1 MNHCTS
7 VVTLASRLW
16 AEHCA
21 HKAELVLPLAEQS
34 NVYISEQQTQDEER
48 SSNIQEAVTSSVSNK
63 EGHRMKS
70 KGKAVKPSRRT
81 WSDPDPEPEP
91 DTEPEAEPGSSE
103 QEGSE
108 ASVHIG
114 SSWRGTLRSA
124 DHKRQGVAG
133 GGAGGRPSLG
143 SHRRRRQ
150 HGSSTKERSIR
161 RLESNERE
169 RQRMHKLN
177 NAFQAL
183 REAIPHVKTDKKL
196 SKIETLT
203 LAKNYIKAL
212 TTIILDMSGAC
223 TPAGGVPSDAST
235 AKLLQCYQQHL
246 EEEGE
251 EGLTQYLTHMHSFS
265 QRS

>member
-1 MNHCTS
+1 
-7 VVTLASRLW
+7 
-16 AEHCA
+16 
-21 HKAELVLPLAEQS
+21 
-34 NVYISEQQTQDEER
+34 
-48 SSNIQEAVTSSVSNK
+48 
-63 EGHRMKS
+63 MKS
-70 KGKAVKPSRRT
+70 KGKA
-81 WSDPDPEPEP
+81 
-91 DTEPEAEPGSSE
+91 

-108 ASVHIG
+108 ASVRIG
-114 SSWRGTLRSA
+114 GSWRGSLRSV
-124 DHKRQGVAG
+124 DRKRQGG
-133 GGAGGRPSLG
+133 GGGG
-143 SHRRRRQ
+143 RRRRQ

-223 TPAGGVPSDAST
+223 LPAGGVQSEASA
-235 AKLLQCYQQHL
+235 AKLLQCFQQHL
-246 EEEGE
+246 EEDGE
-251 EGLTQYLTHMHSFS
+251 DGVTQYLTQMHSFS
-265 QRS
+265 QHS

>member
-1 MNHCTS
+1 
-7 VVTLASRLW
+7 
-16 AEHCA
+16 
-21 HKAELVLPLAEQS
+21 
-34 NVYISEQQTQDEER
+34 
-48 SSNIQEAVTSSVSNK
+48 
-63 EGHRMKS
+63 MKS

-81 WSDPDPEPEP
+81 WSDPSQSEP
-91 DTEPEAEPGSSE
+91 DTEPEQGSSE

-108 ASVHIG
+108 ASVRIRG
-114 SSWRGTLRSA
+114 SWRGSLR
-124 DHKRQGVAG
+124 G
-133 GGAGGRPSLG
+133 GG
-143 SHRRRRQ
+143 RRRRTR
-150 HGSSTKERSIR
+150 GSNTKERSKR

-183 REAIPHVKTDKKL
+183 REAIPHVNTEKKL

-212 TTIILDMSGAC
+212 TTIVVDMSGAGL
-223 TPAGGVPSDAST
+223 PAGGVSSEANA
-235 AKLLQCYQQHL
+235 AKLLQCYQKHL

-251 EGLTQYLTHMHSFS
+251 DDLTQYLTHMHSFS

>member
-1 MNHCTS
+1 
-7 VVTLASRLW
+7 
-16 AEHCA
+16 
-21 HKAELVLPLAEQS
+21 
-34 NVYISEQQTQDEER
+34 
-48 SSNIQEAVTSSVSNK
+48 
-63 EGHRMKS
+63 MKT
-70 KGKAVKPSRRT
+70 KGKAGRPSRRT
-81 WSDPDPEPEP
+81 WSDPDVELEP
-91 DTEPEAEPGSSE
+91 DTEPEPGSSE

-108 ASVHIG
+108 ASVSIDHA
-114 SSWRGTLRSA
+114 WRGSLR
-124 DHKRQGVAG
+124 KREGKRG
-133 GGAGGRPSLG
+133 GG
-143 SHRRRRQ
+143 RRRRQ
-150 HGSSTKERSIR
+150 HGSTTKERSVR

-212 TTIILDMSGAC
+212 TTIILDMSGGC
-223 TPAGGVPSDAST
+223 LPSGEIQSQASA

-251 EGLTQYLTHMHSFS
+251 ESLTQYLTQMHSFS
-265 QRS
+265 QGS

>member
-1 MNHCTS
+1 
-7 VVTLASRLW
+7 
-16 AEHCA
+16 
-21 HKAELVLPLAEQS
+21 
-34 NVYISEQQTQDEER
+34 
-48 SSNIQEAVTSSVSNK
+48 
-63 EGHRMKS
+63 MKS
-70 KGKAVKPSRRT
+70 KGKAVKPSRHQT
-81 WSDPDPEPEP
+81 WSDPEPELEP
-91 DTEPEAEPGSSE
+91 DTEPGSSE

-108 ASVHIG
+108 ASVRIG
-114 SSWRGTLRSA
+114 GSWRGSLRGG
-124 DHKRQGVAG
+124 DGKCQG
-133 GGAGGRPSLG
+133 GG
-143 SHRRRRQ
+143 RRRRQ
-150 HGSSTKERSIR
+150 RGSSTKERSVR

-212 TTIILDMSGAC
+212 TTIVVDMSGAC
-223 TPAGGVPSDAST
+223 LPAAGVSAEANA

-251 EGLTQYLTHMHSFS
+251 DDLTQYLTHMHSFS
-265 QRS
+265 KRS

>member
-1 MNHCTS
+1 
-7 VVTLASRLW
+7 
-16 AEHCA
+16 
-21 HKAELVLPLAEQS
+21 
-34 NVYISEQQTQDEER
+34 
-48 SSNIQEAVTSSVSNK
+48 
-63 EGHRMKS
+63 MKS
-70 KGKAVKPSRRT
+70 KGKAAKPSRRT
-81 WSDPDPEPEP
+81 WSDPDPELEP
-91 DTEPEAEPGSSE
+91 DTEPGSSE

-108 ASVHIG
+108 ASVRIRG
-114 SSWRGTLRSA
+114 SWRGSLRSG
-124 DHKRQGVAG
+124 DGKRQGAG
-133 GGAGGRPSLG
+133 GG
-143 SHRRRRQ
+143 RRRRQ
-150 HGSSTKERSIR
+150 HGSSNKERSIR

-203 LAKNYIKAL
+203 LAKNYIKSL
-212 TTIILDMSGAC
+212 TSIILDMSGAC
-223 TPAGGVPSDAST
+223 LPAGGVPSEASA

-251 EGLTQYLTHMHSFS
+251 ADLTQYLTHVHSLS

>member
-1 MNHCTS
+1 MKRA
-7 VVTLASRLW
+7 TLYPFF
-16 AEHCA
+16 
-21 HKAELVLPLAEQS
+21 LVLNTPILSSRFVEPEICS
-34 NVYISEQQTQDEER
+34 VRDKR
-48 SSNIQEAVTSSVSNK
+48 SSK
-63 EGHRMKS
+63 MKS

-81 WSDPDPEPEP
+81 WSDPEPEFEP
-91 DTEPEAEPGSSE
+91 DTEPGSSE

-108 ASVHIG
+108 ASVRIRG
-114 SSWRGTLRSA
+114 SWRGSLRSGNG
-124 DHKRQGVAG
+124 KRQGVG
-133 GGAGGRPSLG
+133 
-143 SHRRRRQ
+143 RRRK

-183 REAIPHVKTDKKL
+183 REAIPHVKTEKKL

-212 TTIILDMSGAC
+212 TTIILDMSGGC
-223 TPAGGVPSDAST
+223 LPAGGVPSEANA

-251 EGLTQYLTHMHSFS
+251 EGLTQYLTSMHSFS
-265 QRS
+265 QQS

>member
-1 MNHCTS
+1 
-7 VVTLASRLW
+7 
-16 AEHCA
+16 
-21 HKAELVLPLAEQS
+21 
-34 NVYISEQQTQDEER
+34 
-48 SSNIQEAVTSSVSNK
+48 
-63 EGHRMKS
+63 MKS

-81 WSDPDPEPEP
+81 WPHPDPEPELEP
-91 DTEPEAEPGSSE
+91 DTEPEPGSSE

-108 ASVHIG
+108 ASVRIG
-114 SSWRGTLRSA
+114 GSWRGSLRSGDRERRGA
-124 DHKRQGVAG
+124 
-133 GGAGGRPSLG
+133 GAGGATGRATLTP
-143 SHRRRRQ
+143 HRRRRQ
-150 HGSSTKERSIR
+150 HGTGTKERNVR

-183 REAIPHVKTDKKL
+183 REAIPHVKMDKKL

-212 TTIILDMSGAC
+212 TTIILGMSGAC
-223 TPAGGVPSDAST
+223 LPAGEAASEASA

-251 EGLTQYLTHMHSFS
+251 DGLTQYLTHMHSFS
-265 QRS
+265 QHS

>member
-1 MNHCTS
+1 MRS
-7 VVTLASRLW
+7 
-16 AEHCA
+16 
-21 HKAELVLPLAEQS
+21 KA
-34 NVYISEQQTQDEER
+34 
-48 SSNIQEAVTSSVSNK
+48 
-63 EGHRMKS
+63 
-70 KGKAVKPSRRT
+70 KAVKPSRRS
-81 WSDPDPEPEP
+81 WSDPEPELEP
-91 DTEPEAEPGSSE
+91 DTEPGSSE

-108 ASVHIG
+108 ASVQIG
-114 SSWRGTLRSA
+114 GSWRGSLRGGNG
-124 DHKRQGVAG
+124 KRQGRAG
-133 GGAGGRPSLG
+133 GG
-143 SHRRRRQ
+143 RRRRQ
-150 HGSSTKERSIR
+150 HGSSTKERSVR

-223 TPAGGVPSDAST
+223 LPAGEVPSEASA

-251 EGLTQYLTHMHSFS
+251 EGLTQYLTQMHSFS
-265 QRS
+265 QHS

>member
-1 MNHCTS
+1 
-7 VVTLASRLW
+7 
-16 AEHCA
+16 
-21 HKAELVLPLAEQS
+21 
-34 NVYISEQQTQDEER
+34 
-48 SSNIQEAVTSSVSNK
+48 
-63 EGHRMKS
+63 MKS
-70 KGKAVKPSRRT
+70 KGKAVKPSRRN
-81 WSDPDPEPEP
+81 WSDPEPEFG
-91 DTEPEAEPGSSE
+91 ACSSE

-108 ASVHIG
+108 ASVRIRG
-114 SSWRGTLRSA
+114 SWRGSLRSGNG
-124 DHKRQGVAG
+124 KRQGG
-133 GGAGGRPSLG
+133 
-143 SHRRRRQ
+143 RRRRK

-183 REAIPHVKTDKKL
+183 REAIPHVKTEKKL

-212 TTIILDMSGAC
+212 TTIILDMSGGC
-223 TPAGGVPSDAST
+223 LPAGGVPSEASA

-251 EGLTQYLTHMHSFS
+251 EGLTQYLTSMHSFS
-265 QRS
+265 QQS

>member
-1 MNHCTS
+1 
-7 VVTLASRLW
+7 
-16 AEHCA
+16 
-21 HKAELVLPLAEQS
+21 
-34 NVYISEQQTQDEER
+34 
-48 SSNIQEAVTSSVSNK
+48 
-63 EGHRMKS
+63 MKS
-70 KGKAVKPSRRT
+70 KGKARKLSRRT
-81 WSDPDPEPEP
+81 WSDPEPELELEP
-91 DTEPEAEPGSSE
+91 DTEPGSSE

-108 ASVHIG
+108 ASVRIG
-114 SSWRGTLRSA
+114 GSWRGSLRSGGG
-124 DHKRQGVAG
+124 KRKGAG
-133 GGAGGRPSLG
+133 GG
-143 SHRRRRQ
+143 RRRRQ
-150 HGSSTKERSIR
+150 HGSSNKERSVR

-203 LAKNYIKAL
+203 LAKNYIKSL
-212 TTIILDMSGAC
+212 TSIILDMSGAC
-223 TPAGGVPSDAST
+223 LPSGGVPSEASA

-251 EGLTQYLTHMHSFS
+251 ADLTQYLTHVHSLS

>member
-1 MNHCTS
+1 
-7 VVTLASRLW
+7 
-16 AEHCA
+16 
-21 HKAELVLPLAEQS
+21 
-34 NVYISEQQTQDEER
+34 
-48 SSNIQEAVTSSVSNK
+48 
-63 EGHRMKS
+63 MKS
-70 KGKAVKPSRRT
+70 KGKAVRPSRRT
-81 WSDPDPEPEP
+81 WSDPEPELEP
-91 DTEPEAEPGSSE
+91 DTEPGSSE

-108 ASVHIG
+108 ASVRIG
-114 SSWRGTLRSA
+114 GSWRGSLRSG
-124 DHKRQGVAG
+124 DGTQQRGV
-133 GGAGGRPSLG
+133 GAG
-143 SHRRRRQ
+143 RRRRQ
-150 HGSSTKERSIR
+150 RGSSTKERSVR

-223 TPAGGVPSDAST
+223 LPAGGVPSEAS
-235 AKLLQCYQQHL
+235 AARLLQCYQQHL

-251 EGLTQYLTHMHSFS
+251 DGLTQYLTTMHSLTQDS
-265 QRS
+265 